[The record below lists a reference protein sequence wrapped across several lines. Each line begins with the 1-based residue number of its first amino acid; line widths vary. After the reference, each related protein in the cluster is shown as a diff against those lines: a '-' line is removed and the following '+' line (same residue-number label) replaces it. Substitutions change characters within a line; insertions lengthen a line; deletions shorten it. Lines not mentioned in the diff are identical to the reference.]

1 MNLLISVLP
10 LRGTARWNW
19 SFAIVA
25 DFTDADA
32 YRAYDQD
39 EERNRARARLLPMT
53 EQIARVQFEMP

>member
-1 MNLLISVLP
+1 MRLCG
-10 LRGTARWNW
+10 RGWPRAARWNW

-32 YRAYDQD
+32 YRACDQD
-39 EERNRARARLLPMT
+39 EEHNRARAGLLPMT